1 VRVIE
6 PVPLEITLLDVVELA
21 LRETVIVQLSDRD
34 PSPERVRVAVA
45 VALPNADPVRVVV
58 PVAETARV
66 RVVDVVGLSDGPDR
80 VRVVVSV

>member
-34 PSPERVRVAVA
+34 PSPERVRVVVEVA
-45 VALPNADPVRVVV
+45 VATADLLRV
-58 PVAETARV
+58 E
-66 RVVDVVGLSDGPDR
+66 
-80 VRVVVSV
+80 VSEEDIDLV